1 VSELDDVVLARL
13 VASDQRYTPARRA
26 LVAALRSAGGPVSIQ
41 EIQRLTDDL
50 PQSSVYRNL
59 SVLEEAG
66 VVVKVLTTGERSAF
80 ELAEDLK
87 GHHHH
92 LVCVDCG
99 KVVDIDVPEDV
110 ERLLSDGVSPAIKD
124 AGFTLIGHR
133 LDLMGR
139 CDQCSRSSRAA
150 NFSTTSVK

>member
-1 VSELDDVVLARL
+1 MSELDDVVLARL

-59 SVLEEAG
+59 AVLEAAG
-66 VVVKVLTTGERSAF
+66 VVTRIVGNDEFGRF
-80 ELAEDLK
+80 ELAEDLI

-92 LVCVDCG
+92 LMCEECG
-99 KVVDIDVPEDV
+99 AMLDVTVP
-110 ERLLSDGVSPAIKD
+110 PAIERQLDEALAKL
-124 AGFTLIGHR
+124 AEGNGFTLHHHR
-133 LDLMGR
+133 LDLVGR
-139 CDQCSRSSRAA
+139 CAKC
-150 NFSTTSVK
+150 K

>member
-1 VSELDDVVLARL
+1 MSELDDVVLARL

-59 SVLEEAG
+59 SVLEAAG
-66 VVVKVLTTGERSAF
+66 VVTRIVGNDEFGRF
-80 ELAEDLK
+80 ELAEDLI

-92 LVCVDCG
+92 LLCEECG
-99 KVVDIDVPEDV
+99 AMLDVTVP
-110 ERLLSDGVSPAIKD
+110 PAIERQLDEALEKL
-124 AGFTLIGHR
+124 AEASGFTLHQHR
-133 LDLMGR
+133 LDLVGR
-139 CDQCSRSSRAA
+139 CAQCI
-150 NFSTTSVK
+150 

>member
-1 VSELDDVVLARL
+1 MSELDDVVLARL

-59 SVLEEAG
+59 SVLESAG
-66 VVVKVLTTGERSAF
+66 VVTRIVGNDEFGRF
-80 ELAEDLK
+80 ELAEDLI

-92 LVCVDCG
+92 LLCEECG
-99 KVVDIDVPEDV
+99 AMLDVTVP
-110 ERLLSDGVSPAIKD
+110 PAIEKQLD
-124 AGFTLIGHR
+124 EALEKLAGASGFTLHHHR
-133 LDLMGR
+133 LDLVGR
-139 CDQCSRSSRAA
+139 CAKCR
-150 NFSTTSVK
+150 

>member
-1 VSELDDVVLARL
+1 VSELDDVVLTRL

-59 SVLEEAG
+59 AVI
-66 VVVKVLTTGERSAF
+66 
-80 ELAEDLK
+80 

-92 LVCVDCG
+92 LMCEECG
-99 KVVDIDVPEDV
+99 AMLDVTVP
-110 ERLLSDGVSPAIKD
+110 PAIERQLDEALAKL
-124 AGFTLIGHR
+124 AEGSGFTLHHHR
-133 LDLMGR
+133 LDLVGR
-139 CDQCSRSSRAA
+139 CAKC
-150 NFSTTSVK
+150 K

>member
-1 VSELDDVVLARL
+1 MSELDDVVLARL

-59 SVLEEAG
+59 SVLESAG
-66 VVVKVLTTGERSAF
+66 VVTRIVGNDEFGRF
-80 ELAEDLK
+80 ELAEDLI

-92 LVCVDCG
+92 LLCEECG
-99 KVVDIDVPEDV
+99 AMLDVTVPPMIEKQLD
-110 ERLLSDGVSPAIKD
+110 EALAKLAQSS
-124 AGFTLIGHR
+124 GFTLHHHR
-133 LDLMGR
+133 LDLVGR
-139 CDQCSRSSRAA
+139 CARCR
-150 NFSTTSVK
+150 

>member
-1 VSELDDVVLARL
+1 MSELDDVVLARL

-59 SVLEEAG
+59 SVLEAAG
-66 VVVKVLTTGERSAF
+66 VVTRIVGNDEFGRF
-80 ELAEDLK
+80 ELAEDLI

-92 LVCVDCG
+92 LLCEECG
-99 KVVDIDVPEDV
+99 AMLDVTVPPAIERQLDEAL
-110 ERLLSDGVSPAIKD
+110 ERLAEAS
-124 AGFTLIGHR
+124 GFTLHHHR
-133 LDLMGR
+133 LDLVGR
-139 CDQCSRSSRAA
+139 CAQC
-150 NFSTTSVK
+150 K

>member
-1 VSELDDVVLARL
+1 MSELDDVVLARL

-59 SVLEEAG
+59 SVLEAAG
-66 VVVKVLTTGERSAF
+66 VVTRIVGNDEFGRF
-80 ELAEDLK
+80 ELAEDLI

-92 LVCVDCG
+92 LLCEECG
-99 KVVDIDVPEDV
+99 AMLDVTVP
-110 ERLLSDGVSPAIKD
+110 PAIEKQLD
-124 AGFTLIGHR
+124 EALAKLAESSGFTLHHHR
-133 LDLMGR
+133 LDLVGR
-139 CDQCSRSSRAA
+139 CAKC
-150 NFSTTSVK
+150 K

>member
-59 SVLEEAG
+59 SVLEAAG
-66 VVVKVLTTGERSAF
+66 VVTRIVGNDEFGRF
-80 ELAEDLK
+80 ELAEDLI

-92 LVCVDCG
+92 LLCEECG
-99 KVVDIDVPEDV
+99 AMLDVTVPPVIEKQLD
-110 ERLLSDGVSPAIKD
+110 EALAKLAESS
-124 AGFTLIGHR
+124 GFTLHHHR
-133 LDLMGR
+133 LDLVGR
-139 CDQCSRSSRAA
+139 CALCR
-150 NFSTTSVK
+150 